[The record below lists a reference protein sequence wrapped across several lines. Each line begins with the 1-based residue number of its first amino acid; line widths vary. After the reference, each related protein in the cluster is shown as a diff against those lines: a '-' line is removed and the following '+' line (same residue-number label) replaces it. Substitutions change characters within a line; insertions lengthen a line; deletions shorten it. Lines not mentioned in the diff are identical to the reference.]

1 MSVHGPL
8 GATDTGAVRIRT
20 RAVGERVPALRDR
33 AGTVGIAGLLVT
45 TLLIALAA
53 ARTDSLLPES
63 VRPVPHWLAGPFGTS
78 GFDLGNGGLIL
89 VLTAMFGS
97 YVLAARAAERLSART
112 VLMCIAAMY
121 ALVLLAPPLL
131 STDVFSYQFYGR
143 MGSVYGANPYL
154 AGPHALAL
162 DPLFPYIGA
171 KWSYTPTVY
180 GPLFT
185 ALSYVLAPL
194 SIAASA
200 LAYKAIAAFASVGTI
215 ALLWNA
221 ARLRGIDPIRAVA
234 LVGLNPLIVV
244 YGVGGAHNDLLMML
258 FVVAGIYFLLAHR
271 DRSAGAAMVTAAVV
285 KVTGGLMLPFALA
298 SGGPGRGRD
307 RRRDILIGAGVAL
320 SATATLAIVLFGLGP
335 LHLFGTIQKVQSEGD
350 WHSIPGFIG
359 TKLGLGTIAHV
370 VGWLLATVFA
380 GVFVW
385 LIRRV
390 WRGELDWIDA
400 AGWTAVTLLLTAS
413 SLLPWYVAW
422 LIPLAA
428 LATDRR
434 LWRAAIVMTGV
445 VQAIQLLGYIP
456 HVGL

>member
-20 RAVGERVPALRDR
+20 RAVGERGPARRDR
-33 AGTVGIAGLLVT
+33 AGTTGIAGLLVT

-53 ARTDSLLPES
+53 ADTDSLLPES
-63 VRPVPHWLAGPFGTS
+63 VRPVPQWLAGPFGS
-78 GFDLGNGGLIL
+78 NGFDLGSGGLIVVL
-89 VLTAMFGS
+89 VAMFGS
-97 YVLAARAAERLSART
+97 YVLAAHAAERLSART

-200 LAYKAIAAFASVGTI
+200 LAYKAIAACASLGTI

-271 DRSAGAAMVTAAVV
+271 DRSSGAAMVIAAAV

-298 SGGPGRGRD
+298 SGGPRRGRD
-307 RRRDILIGAGVAL
+307 RRRAILIGPRVAL
-320 SATATLAIVLFGLGP
+320 SASSTLAIVLFGSGALP
-335 LHLFGTIQKVQSEGD
+335 LFVTIQ
-350 WHSIPGFIG
+350 
-359 TKLGLGTIAHV
+359 
-370 VGWLLATVFA
+370 TV
-380 GVFVW
+380 
-385 LIRRV
+385 
-390 WRGELDWIDA
+390 
-400 AGWTAVTLLLTAS
+400 
-413 SLLPWYVAW
+413 
-422 LIPLAA
+422 
-428 LATDRR
+428 
-434 LWRAAIVMTGV
+434 
-445 VQAIQLLGYIP
+445 
-456 HVGL
+456 H